1 MSQGPRRCSEP
12 GIALGALLLIAAP
25 VIVTGCDPRIGDG
38 GGAAADSGSEPDADA
53 AGGFDPAG
61 DATAQEPPPDA
72 APDARP
78 PDARLPCDLGAAQV
92 EDPASGACYM
102 FFQEELSWADA
113 QAACVQ
119 LGGHL
124 ATATSQGENA
134 VASQIAPPSDD
145 VWFGASDA
153 DSEGNFAWV
162 TLEPFAFSHWRRG
175 EPNDGG
181 EDGEDCAVL
190 EGDNNL
196 PGLGCLWDDR
206 PCEDGHSYIC
216 ERP

>member
-1 MSQGPRRCSEP
+1 MSQGTRRCSEP

-25 VIVTGCDPRIGDG
+25 AIAAGCDPRIGDA
-38 GGAAADSGSEPDADA
+38 GGAAVDSGSKPAAD
-53 AGGFDPAG
+53 AGGFDPLG
-61 DATAQEPPPDA
+61 DAAAQESPPDA
-72 APDARP
+72 AAAP
-78 PDARLPCDLGAAQV
+78 PDARLPCDQGDARV

-102 FFQEELSWADA
+102 FFAASLSWAEA
-113 QAACVQ
+113 QAACAL

-124 ATATSQGENA
+124 ATATSQAENSL
-134 VASQIAPPSDD
+134 ASQIAPSDD
-145 VWFGASDA
+145 IWFGASDTG
-153 DSEGNFAWV
+153 SEGTFAWV
-162 TLEPFAFSHWRRG
+162 TSEPFVFTHWRRG

-181 EDGEDCAVL
+181 DDGEDCAVL

-206 PCEDGHSYIC
+206 PCEDGHPYMC